1 MNGILRTP
9 AAKLIIS
16 GNAADQAV
24 ITCRYTVMLV
34 QIQVRQ
40 CIDIDT
46 KLRLFRQIGRG
57 LRIQSVDTFY
67 YQNMIILQ
75 HCFPFL
81 PLALP
86 RFEVEQRHMHCFL
99 MQQLQHGVIKQL
111 QIQCLQSFEIIASIR
126 QPWTV
131 LAVFIEIIHRD
142 RHRFF
147 PKNLKVNGQTSGKGC
162 LSCRARSCNQNEF
175 RMRMPLYNGRRKL
188 CQLLFYHRFA
198 HQHQIIHI
206 ALLNLCIQLCNI
218 GYTNQ
223 PAPGF
228 KLLKHMKQLCL
239 ILKSVS
245 CGQPDTRC
253 IKTNGKMC
261 EIGGIRQHDAVKIII
276 ISA

>member
-1 MNGILRTP
+1 MHLIQQRNHNFLKNRHFIYHGGIEDSIGLLLIRIDVMILSLLYILPEMNGILRTP

-111 QIQCLQSFEIIASIR
+111 QIQCLQSFKIIASIR

-131 LAVFIEIIHRD
+131 LAVFIEIIH
-142 RHRFF
+142 
-147 PKNLKVNGQTSGKGC
+147 
-162 LSCRARSCNQNEF
+162 
-175 RMRMPLYNGRRKL
+175 
-188 CQLLFYHRFA
+188 
-198 HQHQIIHI
+198 
-206 ALLNLCIQLCNI
+206 
-218 GYTNQ
+218 
-223 PAPGF
+223 
-228 KLLKHMKQLCL
+228 
-239 ILKSVS
+239 
-245 CGQPDTRC
+245 
-253 IKTNGKMC
+253 
-261 EIGGIRQHDAVKIII
+261 
-276 ISA
+276 